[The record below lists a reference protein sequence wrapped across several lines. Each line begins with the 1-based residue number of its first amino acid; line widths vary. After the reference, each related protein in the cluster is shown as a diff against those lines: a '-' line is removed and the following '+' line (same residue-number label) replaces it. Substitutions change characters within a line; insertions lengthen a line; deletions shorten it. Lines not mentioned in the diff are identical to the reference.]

1 MSAIVTGLPLS
12 LGWTS
17 NSRHFLRIP
26 TTPDT
31 AIASWKREPIED
43 IDTAAMTADRY
54 VADDLAEFVLAASPA
69 DMPGDVPTLMRRN
82 ILDSVA
88 CAIAALDG
96 DVLGAVRDQIEATAS
111 APSASMIGGGQTS
124 VAQAALFNSVA
135 VRYVD
140 QLDTYLTPGGLCHP
154 ADNFGALLAVAES
167 VGATGSEFVLSLAVA
182 YEVQCRFSAS
192 VPVMAHGLNHALQ
205 LALSIAAGAAKLMR
219 LSAEQ
224 TANAMAI
231 AVADNVSL
239 SAVHSEPVSNWKG
252 VSPGITAQRAV
263 YTTTLAQRGLTGPR
277 AIFEGPNGLERL
289 FGQHIDLRLDD
300 PTLAVVRETHLKK
313 YCALI
318 HGQAPIET
326 ALRLAEEHNIDYRE
340 IKSIE
345 LESFQT
351 AYDIAGGGSFG
362 RKEAPQTKEQADYN
376 LKYLLAAAFID
387 KQVGPEQLQTQ
398 RIRRADVQELLRRV
412 AVRPSAAMT
421 SAYPQTT
428 PARVRVILRDGH
440 SLTRE
445 QQDFEGAP
453 TRPLTWSRTTEKFH
467 WLTEQYADDDLRDA
481 IVHTVSRLGDEPV
494 STLTALLTKVS
505 RRPRLPK
512 SRQAI

>member
-1 MSAIVTGLPLS
+1 LSPVTRERTIRLSRGTGLD
-12 LGWTS
+12 
-17 NSRHFLRIP
+17 
-26 TTPDT
+26 TTN
-31 AIASWKREPIED
+31 ASWKREIIEGID
-43 IDTAAMTADRY
+43 ITPMTAGRF
-54 VADDLAEFVLAASPA
+54 VVEDLAQFVLAATPA
-69 DMPGDVPTLMRRN
+69 DMPGDVAVFMRRN
-82 ILDSVA
+82 ILDSVG

-96 DVLGAVRDQIEATAS
+96 DVLRAVRDQIEVTAS
-111 APSASMIGGGQTS
+111 APSASMVGGGQTS
-124 VAQAALFNSVA
+124 VAQATLFNSVA

-167 VGATGSEFVLSLAVA
+167 VGATSAEFVLSLAVA
-182 YEVQCRFSAS
+182 YEVECRFSAS

-205 LALSIAAGAAKLMR
+205 LAISVAAGAAKLMR

-252 VSPGITAQRAV
+252 VSPGVTAQRAV
-263 YTTTLAQRGLTGPR
+263 YTTALAQRGLTGPR

-289 FGQHIDLRLDD
+289 FGQHIDFRLDD

-340 IKSIE
+340 IEAIE
-345 LESFQT
+345 LETFQT

-362 RKEAPQTKEQADYN
+362 SKDAPQTKEQADYN

-387 KQVGPEQLQTQ
+387 QQVGLEQLRTE
-398 RIRRADVQELLRRV
+398 RIRRADVQQLLRKV

-428 PARVRVILRDGH
+428 PARVSVVLRDGR
-440 SLTRE
+440 SVTRE
-445 QQDFEGAP
+445 QEDFEGAP
-453 TRPLTWSRTTEKFH
+453 TRPLTWSRTVEKFH
-467 WLTEQYADDDLRDA
+467 WLAEQYADDDLRDA

-494 STLTALLTKVS
+494 STLTALLTEVS
-505 RRPRLPK
+505 RQPRLPK
-512 SRQAI
+512 TRQAI